1 MSPPQIQSPIKN
13 AIRAFTM
20 VEVIVSLAI
29 MATALLAIF
38 TAMRSSD
45 SAAAQARTLTKATL
59 LAESLLT
66 ETLTTDD
73 LAFNTTQGKRDRLQW
88 EIQIAPTPIE
98 NLAAV
103 NIKISWPFAG
113 GFRHYELLTLRCIE
127 PKFQGN

>member
-1 MSPPQIQSPIKN
+1 MSPPRTLSHIKKT
-13 AIRAFTM
+13 ARAFTM
-20 VEVIVSLAI
+20 IEAIVSLAI
-29 MATALLAIF
+29 MATALLAVF
-38 TAMRSSD
+38 SAMRSSA
-45 SAAAQARTLTKATL
+45 SAAAQAGTLTNATL

-66 ETLTTDD
+66 EILTTDD
-73 LAFNTTQGKRDRLQW
+73 LAFNTTRGKRDRLQW

-103 NIKISWPFAG
+103 NIKISWPFAN

>member
-1 MSPPQIQSPIKN
+1 MSPPLIQSPIKK

-20 VEVIVSLAI
+20 IEVIVSLAI

-38 TAMRSSD
+38 IAMRSSA
-45 SAAAQARTLTKATL
+45 SAAIQAGTLTKATL

-66 ETLTTDD
+66 EILTTDD
-73 LAFNTTQGKRDRLQW
+73 LDFNTTQGKRDRFQW
-88 EIQIAPTPIE
+88 KIQIAPTPID

-103 NIKISWPFAG
+103 NIKISWPFAN